1 MKVVIH
7 IFSTV
12 IVVEDINLVVVE
24 EITLSVVNIGVPSVE
39 TVVIIN
45 ENVTMIVVL
54 EIESQDLSSTPLG
67 ETLNSFQG

>member
-45 ENVTMIVVL
+45 ENVTVIVVL
-54 EIESQDLSSTPLG
+54 EIQSQDLSSTPLG

>member
-1 MKVVIH
+1 VKVVIH

-45 ENVTMIVVL
+45 ENVTVIVVL